1 VVHFLTFVV
10 SHFLLFRILQTDPTW
25 ETLPENPS
33 QGESAKPRKKS
44 ASEFEFAAW
53 SAAWTAARA
62 ICDGIVQ
69 PEETRNVLAR
79 AVQVFFFCLI
89 FLVLQMIFMLS
100 IEGRAV
106 SDF

>member
-1 VVHFLTFVV
+1 MDCKIARHVF
-10 SHFLLFRILQTDPTW
+10 LFRILQTNPTW
-25 ETLPENPS
+25 ETLPENPP

-79 AVQVFFFCLI
+79 AVQVFFSVSFFWFCK
-89 FLVLQMIFMLS
+89 
-100 IEGRAV
+100 
-106 SDF
+106 